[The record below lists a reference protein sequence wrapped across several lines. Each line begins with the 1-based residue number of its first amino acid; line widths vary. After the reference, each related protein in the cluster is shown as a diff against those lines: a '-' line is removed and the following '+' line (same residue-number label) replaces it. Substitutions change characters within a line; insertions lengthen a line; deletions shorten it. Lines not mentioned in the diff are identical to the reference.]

1 MKTLLAGIAV
11 AIAFATSAPAEETP
25 DFAATAHRVAIV
37 SLLGDT
43 IIAGAAGTIVSNLA
57 APIGAGT

>member
-1 MKTLLAGIAV
+1 MRKFFSSWKFMALAGLTGMLWMWGAGSCV
-11 AIAFATSAPAEETP
+11 PYNFYA
-25 DFAATAHRVAIV
+25 